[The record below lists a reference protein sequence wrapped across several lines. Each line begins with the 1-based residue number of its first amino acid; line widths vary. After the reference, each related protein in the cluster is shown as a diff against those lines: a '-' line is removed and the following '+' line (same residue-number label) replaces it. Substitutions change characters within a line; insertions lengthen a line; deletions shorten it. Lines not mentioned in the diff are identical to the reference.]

1 MGQPDTYL
9 GSLLSALRLW
19 QTGANTTPPAPIS
32 DQPREVLPH
41 GAGPGTAN
49 DMGIPVREPMLSIVN
64 RDTTTTE
71 QEARRAAIRTSLDRW
86 IKDQGLPTVFDRELP
101 KRKR

>member
-1 MGQPDTYL
+1 
-9 GSLLSALRLW
+9 
-19 QTGANTTPPAPIS
+19 
-32 DQPREVLPH
+32 
-41 GAGPGTAN
+41 
-49 DMGIPVREPMLSIVN
+49 MLSIVN